1 MAPLSYSSGM
11 RRVVVTGL
19 GLITPVGNDV
29 ASTWS
34 ALVAGRSGIGP
45 ITLFDTT
52 GYECPIA
59 GEVRGFDP
67 ASAVDAKLLRRIDR
81 SSVFALAGAQQ
92 AIADARLD
100 MTRED
105 SRRVGIVLGT
115 GMGAAH
121 LIVEQQAVLA
131 EKGPRRV
138 SPFLTS
144 HMLPDT
150 PTGLIAIATGARGPN
165 FAISAACATGGASAG
180 EAAEMIAS
188 GRADVMITG
197 GYEAPLTPIY
207 YAGFHAMKAL
217 AVAEDPTKAVC
228 PFDANRSGF
237 ILGEGAGILVLESLD
252 HAQARG
258 ARIYAEWLG
267 AATSNDASDMVAA
280 AEDGHGIAQAMRD
293 AMERGGLEPGD
304 IDYINAHGTGT
315 ALNDRV
321 ETAAIREV
329 FGELADGLMV
339 SSTKSML
346 GHMMGAAGAVE
357 AAIAALTC
365 HYGVVPPT
373 INYETP
379 DPDCDLDYVPNV
391 ARTAP
396 VRRAMSTS
404 VGLGG
409 HNSAIIFGRWE
420 GA

>member
-1 MAPLSYSSGM
+1 MT
-11 RRVVVTGL
+11 RVVVTGI
-19 GLITPVGNDV
+19 GLITPVGNDTV
-29 ASTWS
+29 STWD
-34 ALVAGRSGIGP
+34 ALIAGRSGIGP
-45 ITLFDTT
+45 ITLFGTAA
-52 GYECPIA
+52 YECPIA
-59 GEVRGFDP
+59 GEVRGLDP
-67 ASAVDAKLLRRIDR
+67 TDFVDAKILRRLDR
-81 SSVFALAGAQQ
+81 SSVFAIAGAQQ
-92 AIADARLD
+92 AVADAGLD
-100 MTRED
+100 MTQENAK
-105 SRRVGIVLGT
+105 RVGVVLGT
-115 GMGAAH
+115 GMGSAH
-121 LIVEQQAVLA
+121 LIIEQQETLN

-138 SPFLTS
+138 SPFMTS

-150 PTGLIAIATGARGPN
+150 ATGLIAIAIGARGPN
-165 FAISAACATGGASAG
+165 FGISAACATGGASTG
-180 EAAEMIAS
+180 EAAEIIAS

-217 AVAEDPTKAVC
+217 AVADDPTKAVR

-237 ILGEGAGILVLESLD
+237 ILGEGAGILVLESLE

-267 AATSNDASDMVAA
+267 SATSNDAYDMVAA
-280 AEDGHGIAQAMRD
+280 AEDGHGVADAMRD
-293 AMERGGLEPGD
+293 AMERADIGPAD

-321 ETAAIREV
+321 ETGAIRDV
-329 FGELADGLMV
+329 FGADADRLMV

-365 HYGVVPPT
+365 FHGVVPPT

-379 DPDCDLDYVPNV
+379 DPDCDLDYVPNEARV
-391 ARTAP
+391 AK